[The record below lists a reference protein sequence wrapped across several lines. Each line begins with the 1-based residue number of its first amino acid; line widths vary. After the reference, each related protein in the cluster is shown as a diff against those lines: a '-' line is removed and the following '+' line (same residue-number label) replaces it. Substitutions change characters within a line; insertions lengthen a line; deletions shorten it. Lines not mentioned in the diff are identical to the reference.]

1 MWVSLSRNLPLS
13 QHVEHKVWWYSQ
25 LKIMWYCV
33 GLTFW
38 GTLRTPTM
46 RMENLIRI
54 HPLLS
59 PLMFDMTNGQCRF
72 HCGILWNWGNF
83 PHSSKLPVSL
93 WKQHRKYEK
102 RCHKH
107 MDFLQCGERAL
118 TGVIYCSIWTGSKW
132 TLILFAGPRLV
143 SLLFHLHGVLS

>member
-1 MWVSLSRNLPLS
+1 MTWIELHPSVKRKIFHFLCEFIYLETYHHLNTWNIKYDDI
-13 QHVEHKVWWYSQ
+13 VWYSQ
-25 LKIMWYCV
+25 LKIMCCCV

-59 PLMFDMTNGQCRF
+59 PLMFDMTKGQCRF

-83 PHSSKLPVSL
+83 SHSSKLSVSL

-118 TGVIYCSIWTGSKW
+118 TGVIYCSIWTGSK
-132 TLILFAGPRLV
+132 
-143 SLLFHLHGVLS
+143 